1 MQKVKEILEKVL
13 NGIDLSV
20 NDYLYLQEHQKE
32 VQETHNLELI
42 TLSTT
47 KLDNEPSFKFNKII

>member
-13 NGIDLSV
+13 NGIDLGV
-20 NDYLYLQEHQKE
+20 DDYLYLQEHQKE
-32 VQETHNLELI
+32 AQETHNLKLI

-47 KLDNEPSFKFNKII
+47 KLDNEPSYMFKKII